1 MSDDLIRRS
10 DAIKTIEAEECLGYV
25 ECKTEHLI
33 NQIRTIETIKPKRGE
48 WIFKAI
54 FPNDKSEFPMG
65 YLECSVCGSHHSNS
79 TPCNYCDNCGADMRG
94 KDDERRFD

>member
-48 WIFKAI
+48 WVDRSGGIEGAW
-54 FPNDKSEFPMG
+54 N
-65 YLECSVCGSHHSNS
+65 YCSVCGEQAIDLYDFC
-79 TPCNYCDNCGADMRG
+79 PNCGADMRG

>member
-48 WIFKAI
+48 WIDNGDRYFRCSLCGTKDM
-54 FPNDKSEFPMG
+54 DKWHWCHG
-65 YLECSVCGSHHSNS
+65 
-79 TPCNYCDNCGADMRG
+79 CGADMRAKEG
-94 KDDERRFD
+94 E